1 MKVKHGKSQEIT
13 DQLSEQAAIAF
24 AQWIGCA
31 TVIYNQKT
39 VQSTNDYAGWLATGA
54 NPTTKPIANQQVA
67 YLCEPLPFLKEIPA
81 QIRRNAGSK
90 WIEAANAAK
99 LGLRSPPYR

>member
-39 VQSTNDYAGWLATGA
+39 MQSTNAYAAWLAAGA
-54 NPTTKPIANQQVA
+54 DPSTKPIANQQVA
-67 YLCEPLPFLKEIPA
+67 YLCESLPFLKEIPA

-90 WIEAANAAK
+90 WIEQEFRA
-99 LGLRSPPYR
+99 S

>member
-39 VQSTNDYAGWLATGA
+39 VQSTNDYAAWLATGA

-67 YLCEPLPFLKEIPA
+67 YLCEPLPSSKKFLLKYAEM
-81 QIRRNAGSK
+81 Q
-90 WIEAANAAK
+90 EAN
-99 LGLRSPPYR
+99 GLKQPMPPN